1 MRISKQEQRW
11 KMKALRWL
19 VNERGSTMRIALNQ
33 FEKDADF
40 RKDAL
45 EVGRLMEA
53 KENRNTR

>member
-1 MRISKQEQRW
+1 
-11 KMKALRWL
+11 MKALRWL
-19 VNERGSTMRIALNQ
+19 VNERGSTMRIVLNQ
-33 FEKDADF
+33 FEKNADF